1 MPPPAIRPATIAD
14 IPFLWDMSFE
24 AAFIPDD
31 ERAAWRGAP
40 EPPAELVKYLD
51 GWGRRGDAGVVA
63 EDIDGTA
70 LGAAWYRLFAESDR
84 GNGIL
89 APRDVRSSR
98 SRSCPS
104 IAVATSAATSWRGW
118 RRRRRTVVS
127 ALMLVDPANVRAV
140 RLTSEWAS
148 CIRQR
153 GPGAWDLPD
162 HAARPVTGIGRD
174 PGLDRF
180 VAAQEGV
187 YAGVLDELRRGRKT
201 GPLDLVHLSA
211 DRRPRPERRLP
222 LLLDRV
228 AR

>member
-63 EDIDGTA
+63 EDTDGTA

-89 APRDVRSSR
+89 APRDV
-98 SRSCPS
+98 PELS
-104 IAVATSAATSWRGW
+104 IAVVPEHRGRHIGRDLLAALAETARVDGY
-118 RRRRRTVVS
+118 RH
-127 ALMLVDPANVRAV
+127 LMLSVDPANVRAV
-140 RLTSEWAS
+140 RLYERMGYVHVDSADPARGTSR
-148 CIRQR
+148 IMQ
-153 GPGAWDLPD
+153 
-162 HAARPVTGIGRD
+162 
-174 PGLDRF
+174 
-180 VAAQEGV
+180 
-187 YAGVLDELRRGRKT
+187 
-201 GPLDLVHLSA
+201 LDL
-211 DRRPRPERRLP
+211 
-222 LLLDRV
+222 
-228 AR
+228 